1 MEDPRSPR
9 IIPNWLFIRSTKS
22 SVSRNQSFVLVLV
35 LVVVLESAGKLAQ
48 NRPVNS
54 KFFDNARGSA
64 IECVACLDASAAKG
78 FASSER
84 TQSGKEML
92 VRIVAM
98 LTKLVECFDP
108 YQYRVREN
116 APSLVG
122 RFEHEDDDEH
132 EDD

>member
-1 MEDPRSPR
+1 LITARQ
-9 IIPNWLFIRSTKS
+9 
-22 SVSRNQSFVLVLV
+22 SRNQSFVLV
-35 LVVVLESAGKLAQ
+35 LVVVLESAGKFAQ
-48 NRPVNS
+48 NRAVNS
-54 KFFDNARGSA
+54 STTPLDLCMVSPAKFDHEKLN
-64 IECVACLDASAAKG
+64 G

-98 LTKLVECFDP
+98 LTKVVEGFDL

-116 APSLVG
+116 APSEAG
-122 RFEHEDDDEH
+122 PFEHEDDDEH

>member
-1 MEDPRSPR
+1 MEEPRSPR

-84 TQSGKEML
+84 TQSGKEMS
-92 VRIVAM
+92 VRMWPCSRNWSSALI
-98 LTKLVECFDP
+98 LTNTGCARMR
-108 YQYRVREN
+108 Q
-116 APSLVG
+116 A
-122 RFEHEDDDEH
+122 
-132 EDD
+132 